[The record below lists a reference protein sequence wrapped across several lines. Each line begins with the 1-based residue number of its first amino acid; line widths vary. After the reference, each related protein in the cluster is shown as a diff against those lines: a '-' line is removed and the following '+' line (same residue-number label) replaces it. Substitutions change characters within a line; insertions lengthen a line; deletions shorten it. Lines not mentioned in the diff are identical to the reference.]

1 MNHFWKLINEAVWQ
15 EDLNLI
21 DQAQEEHNRL
31 VVAENVKYNDIVDEI
46 DRVNREDQPEHNE
59 MARIYLNSLNSDLS
73 CIKRDQARRLEAI
86 EGRTKTIK
94 LYQSWDNKAKA

>member
-1 MNHFWKLINEAVWQ
+1 MNSFWKLINEAVWQ

-21 DQAQEEHNRL
+21 AQAQQEHDRL
-31 VVAENVKYNDIVDEI
+31 VVEENNKYNEIVDEI

-59 MARIYLNSLNSDLS
+59 MAKIYLSSLNYDLRV
-73 CIKRDQARRLEAI
+73 IKRDQARRLEAI

>member
-1 MNHFWKLINEAVWQ
+1 MNAFWKLINEAVWQ

-21 DQAQEEHNRL
+21 AQAQQEHDRL
-31 VVAENVKYNDIVDEI
+31 VVQENAKYNETVDEI

-59 MARIYLNSLNSDLS
+59 MARIYLDSLNYDLTV
-73 CIKRDQARRLEAI
+73 IKRDQARRLEAI

-94 LYQSWDNKAKA
+94 LYQSWDNKVKA